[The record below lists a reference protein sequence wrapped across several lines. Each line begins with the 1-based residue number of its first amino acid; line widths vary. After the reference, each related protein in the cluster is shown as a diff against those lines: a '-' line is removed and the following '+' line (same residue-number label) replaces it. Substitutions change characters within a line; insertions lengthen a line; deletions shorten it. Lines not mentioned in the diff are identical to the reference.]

1 MLFGKRDKKKP
12 SDRVLDL
19 KARVDALRQADSANR
34 KQPYSL
40 DHFLEGDDVL
50 TGREVKDD
58 YAPEPHRQPEHA
70 AGPAPEG
77 GKYDFEVDLEAE
89 LQKYLKRQ
97 EEQALK
103 DPDGSGETFSAPS
116 PPASAPVPAYDSE
129 GLWGSGGEAP
139 SGASA
144 RPSPW
149 PDQAP
154 LRDLAWPEAPGEGVS
169 DEEWPP
175 LETAQ

>member
-58 YAPEPHRQPEHA
+58 YAPERHRQPEHA
-70 AGPAPEG
+70 AGAGPEG

-97 EEQALK
+97 EEQALS
-103 DPDGSGETFSAPS
+103 PDFPSKPQSDASWTTAPL
-116 PPASAPVPAYDSE
+116 PPAYDGGAWSE
-129 GLWGSGGEAP
+129 SGSALP
-139 SGASA
+139 GAAA

-154 LRDLAWPEAPGEGVS
+154 LRDLAWPESAEEGNS
-169 DEEWPP
+169 DED
-175 LETAQ
+175 